1 MRVELRPWSLA
12 DGPSL
17 QSAVAAS
24 PDLVT
29 QLGGADLRDLED
41 CTRFIEAHLQALGP
55 VRYDVAIT
63 VDGSAVG
70 NVGLSSIDRA
80 HQTAWTYYWVAATHR
95 AQGLGSHALATVS
108 RWALEELGVF
118 RLELGHR
125 VNNPASCRVATR
137 AGFIAEGLER
147 SKLRYGDE
155 RFDVETHARLA
166 TDPVPPLALLPM
178 RGLPSVELRET
189 TP

>member
-55 VRYDVAIT
+55 VRYDFAIT

-178 RGLPSVELRET
+178 RGLPSVELREA